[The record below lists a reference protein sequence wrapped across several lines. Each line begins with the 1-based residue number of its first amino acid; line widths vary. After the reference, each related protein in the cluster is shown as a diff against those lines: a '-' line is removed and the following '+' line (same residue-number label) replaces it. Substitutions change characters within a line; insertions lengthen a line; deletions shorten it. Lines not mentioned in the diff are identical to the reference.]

1 VGNKTYQELKR
12 IFPPWEIPLNPFD
25 AGVCME
31 FHLSDMSAFFKA
43 LSAISEDE
51 NVDCVIMQMP
61 PNPIYFMSSGRSLSE
76 EMVCSF
82 KEQYVRA
89 LLSLKKAE
97 KPFVMWR
104 SMMDIQEM
112 EFIELVESHSLPVFE
127 SSERAIKA
135 LAGLWRYGA
144 NR

>member
-1 VGNKTYQELKR
+1 
-12 IFPPWEIPLNPFD
+12 
-25 AGVCME
+25 
-31 FHLSDMSAFFKA
+31 
-43 LSAISEDE
+43 
-51 NVDCVIMQMP
+51 
-61 PNPIYFMSSGRSLSE
+61 
-76 EMVCSF
+76 
-82 KEQYVRA
+82 
-89 LLSLKKAE
+89 
-97 KPFVMWR
+97 MWR